1 MQIRIFVPTLA
12 RIALLYDTSNIELE
26 VTFEVSDEV
35 SSVDTN

>member
-1 MQIRIFVPTLA
+1 MQIRISVPTLA

-26 VTFEVSDEV
+26 ATFEVSDEV